1 MLAKLHT
8 YSLLGIEAK
17 PVEVEVD
24 LSPAALPKTVLVGL
38 PEQAVRES
46 THRVE
51 RAMHNAGFMIPHD
64 RIVINLAPAEL
75 PKQASSFDLPIS
87 LGILSVSN
95 QLDSNRFGQYAAVGE
110 LSLEGHMRSV
120 KGILSMAMAAA
131 KQPGIKGMIV
141 PAVNAQE
148 AAVVESLEIIP
159 VHTLQEAVGFLNG
172 QLDIDPVPSRL
183 DELFATFSQYDI
195 DFSDVRGQDMAKR
208 ALTIAAAGSHNL
220 LMLGPPGSGET
231 EYMLASPS
239 YDTAMCG
246 FQ

>member
-1 MLAKLHT
+1 MNAEKWVQYLSAFDISATIDLAVMTKHGT
-8 YSLLGIEAK
+8 
-17 PVEVEVD
+17 D
-24 LSPAALPKTVLVGL
+24 WT
-38 PEQAVRES
+38 
-46 THRVE
+46 
-51 RAMHNAGFMIPHD
+51 
-64 RIVINLAPAEL
+64 
-75 PKQASSFDLPIS
+75 
-87 LGILSVSN
+87 
-95 QLDSNRFGQYAAVGE
+95 AVGE

>member
-1 MLAKLHT
+1 MTKRGT
-8 YSLLGIEAK
+8 
-17 PVEVEVD
+17 D
-24 LSPAALPKTVLVGL
+24 WT
-38 PEQAVRES
+38 
-46 THRVE
+46 
-51 RAMHNAGFMIPHD
+51 
-64 RIVINLAPAEL
+64 
-75 PKQASSFDLPIS
+75 
-87 LGILSVSN
+87 
-95 QLDSNRFGQYAAVGE
+95 AVGE

-131 KQPGIKGMIV
+131 KQTGIKGMIV

-231 EYMLASPS
+231 EYMPRSRSDDPTGTTVAKRLNLMACSFPENSSPS
-239 YDTAMCG
+239 FCSSSA
-246 FQ
+246 

>member
-1 MLAKLHT
+1 MQYLSAFDISATIDLAVMTKHGT
-8 YSLLGIEAK
+8 
-17 PVEVEVD
+17 D
-24 LSPAALPKTVLVGL
+24 WT
-38 PEQAVRES
+38 
-46 THRVE
+46 
-51 RAMHNAGFMIPHD
+51 
-64 RIVINLAPAEL
+64 
-75 PKQASSFDLPIS
+75 
-87 LGILSVSN
+87 
-95 QLDSNRFGQYAAVGE
+95 AVGE

>member
-1 MLAKLHT
+1 MPSF
-8 YSLLGIEAK
+8 SLPGVRQHWLFLLLLPSSCYPPREF
-17 PVEVEVD
+17 
-24 LSPAALPKTVLVGL
+24 PAFPQFPLVKTNGTELPSKR
-38 PEQAVRES
+38 Q
-46 THRVE
+46 
-51 RAMHNAGFMIPHD
+51 
-64 RIVINLAPAEL
+64 LAPAEL

-231 EYMLASPS
+231 EYMTRTISH
-239 YDTAMCG
+239 DTATLA
-246 FQ
+246 